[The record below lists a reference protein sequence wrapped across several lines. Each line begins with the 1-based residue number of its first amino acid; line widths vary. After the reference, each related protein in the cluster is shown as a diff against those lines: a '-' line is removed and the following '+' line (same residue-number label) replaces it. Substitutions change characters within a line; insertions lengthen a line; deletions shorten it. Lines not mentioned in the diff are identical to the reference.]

1 MPKPLSLRD
10 PGTAPNQSS
19 GAENRLSHF
28 PAFFDLVG
36 RAVLVIGAG
45 DLAEA
50 KARLVA
56 RAGALVTRWSGFT
69 PGADL
74 TGFSLIVAAPEG
86 AGGDVSALRAAAT
99 AARVPLNVADQ
110 PAYCDFILPAIIE
123 RGPVTI
129 AVSTGGTSPI
139 LARLLRGVL
148 EKAVPPGYG
157 TLARLAGAF
166 RARVAAAVPESKA
179 RKAFWETILSGP
191 VAELALAGQ
200 AAAAETALAEALA
213 APQQHRTPPVALV
226 GAGPGDPEL
235 LTLRA
240 ARLIAAA
247 DIILHDALVSDGV
260 LRLAK
265 REAKLIPVG
274 KRCGDRTSMTQGAIN
289 DALLVAARSGGR
301 VVRLKGG
308 DPGVFGR
315 ALEEIAHLEAHGVA
329 VELVPGVTA
338 ALGAAA
344 ALRCSLTQRGVARSL
359 TLATAQ
365 TLDGNADHWAALAKA
380 GGTLALYMGKAAAAK
395 LARDLIAEGLDPAT
409 PTVAVENATLPQ
421 QRQVATR
428 LSELPFALADGGFDG
443 PTLLLIGAAMTQIGG
458 QAVPQSEV
466 IPAE

>member
-1 MPKPLSLRD
+1 MPKPLSSPD
-10 PGTAPNQSS
+10 G
-19 GAENRLSHF
+19 GLSHF
-28 PAFFDLVG
+28 PAFFALTGVP
-36 RAVLVIGAG
+36 VLVIGSG
-45 DLAEA
+45 DLADA
-50 KARLVA
+50 KALLVE
-56 RAGALVTRWSGFT
+56 RAGAQVIRWADAA

-74 TGFSLIVAAPEG
+74 TPFRLIIAAPE
-86 AGGDVSALRAAAT
+86 AGTVDLPALRAAAT
-99 AARVPLNVADQ
+99 AARVPLNVADR
-110 PAYCDFILPAIIE
+110 PEFCDFILPAIIE

-129 AVSTGGTSPI
+129 AVSTGGASPI
-139 LARLLRGVL
+139 LARLLRAVL

-157 TLARLAGAF
+157 TLARLAGDW
-166 RARVAAAVPESKA
+166 RARVAAALPDGKQ
-179 RKAFWETILSGP
+179 RKAFWEKILSGT
-191 VAELALAGQ
+191 VASLALSGK
-200 AAAAETALAEALA
+200 AADAEAALAAELA
-213 APQQHRTPPVALV
+213 APQPQDYPPVALV

-240 ARLIAAA
+240 ARLIGAA
-247 DIILHDALVSDGV
+247 DIILYDALVGDGV

-265 REAKLIPVG
+265 REAKLISVG
-274 KRCGDRTSMTQGAIN
+274 KRCGDRTSMTQAAIN
-289 DALLVAARSGGR
+289 DALLAAAQTGGR

-315 ALEEIAHLEAHGVA
+315 ALEEITHLEAHGFE

-365 TLDGNADHWAALAKA
+365 TLDGSADHWAALAKA

-409 PTVAVENATLPQ
+409 PAVAVENATLPH
-421 QRQVATR
+421 QREVATT
-428 LSELPFALADGGFDG
+428 LSELPFALADGAFDG
-443 PTLLLIGAAMTQIGG
+443 PTLLLIGAALAQIGR

>member
-1 MPKPLSLRD
+1 MPKPLLS
-10 PGTAPNQSS
+10 PESVS
-19 GAENRLSHF
+19 GLSHF
-28 PAFFDLVG
+28 PAFFALAGVP
-36 RAVLVIGAG
+36 VLVIGAG

-50 KARLVA
+50 KARLVE
-56 RAGALVTRWSGFT
+56 RAGARVTRWPDWA

-74 TGFSLIVAAPEG
+74 TGFRLIIAAPE
-86 AGGDVSALRAAAT
+86 AGSVDLPALRVAAT
-99 AARVPLNVADQ
+99 AARVPLNVADR
-110 PAYCDFILPAIIE
+110 PEFCDFILPAIIE

-129 AVSTGGTSPI
+129 AVSTGGASPI
-139 LARLLRGVL
+139 LARLLRAVL
-148 EKAVPPGYG
+148 EKAIPPGYG

-166 RARVAAAVPESKA
+166 RARVAAALPDSAE
-179 RKAFWETILSGP
+179 RKAFWEKHLSGA
-191 VAELALAGQ
+191 VADLALAGK
-200 AAAAETALAEALA
+200 AAAAEAALADALA
-213 APQQHRTPPVALV
+213 SPVAPDRLPVALV
-226 GAGPGDPEL
+226 GAGPGDPDL

-247 DIILHDALVSDGV
+247 DIILYDALVGDGV

-274 KRCGDRTSMTQGAIN
+274 KRCGDRTSMTQAAIN

-315 ALEEIAHLEAHGVA
+315 ALEEITHLEAHGFQ

-365 TLDGNADHWAALAKA
+365 TLDGSADHWAALAKA
-380 GGTLALYMGKAAAAK
+380 GGTLALYMGKAAADK
-395 LARDLIAEGLDPAT
+395 LACDLIAEGLDPAT
-409 PTVAVENATLPQ
+409 PAVAVENATLPQ
-421 QRQVATR
+421 QREVATT
-428 LSELPFALADGGFDG
+428 LAELPFALAEGAFDG
-443 PTLLLIGAAMTQIGG
+443 PTLLLIGATLAQIGA

>member
-1 MPKPLSLRD
+1 MPKPLSS
-10 PGTAPNQSS
+10 PEKVS
-19 GAENRLSHF
+19 GLSHF
-28 PAFFDLVG
+28 PAFFALAGVP
-36 RAVLVIGAG
+36 VLVIGAG

-50 KARLVA
+50 KARLVE
-56 RAGALVTRWSGFT
+56 RAGARVARWPDWA

-74 TGFSLIVAAPEG
+74 TGFRLIIAAPE
-86 AGGDVSALRAAAT
+86 AGSVDLPALHAAAT
-99 AARVPLNVADQ
+99 AARVPLNVADR
-110 PAYCDFILPAIIE
+110 PEFCDFILPAIIE

-129 AVSTGGTSPI
+129 AVSTGGASPI
-139 LARLLRGVL
+139 LARLLRAVL
-148 EKAVPPGYG
+148 EKAIPPGYG

-166 RARVAAAVPESKA
+166 RARVAAALPDSTE
-179 RKAFWETILSGP
+179 RKAFWEKHLSGA
-191 VAELALAGQ
+191 VADLALAGN
-200 AAAAETALAEALA
+200 AAAAEAALADALA
-213 APQQHRTPPVALV
+213 SPSTPDRLPVALV
-226 GAGPGDPEL
+226 GAGPGDPDL

-247 DIILHDALVSDGV
+247 DIILYDALVGDGV

-274 KRCGDRTSMTQGAIN
+274 KRCGDRTSMTQAAIN
-289 DALLVAARSGGR
+289 DALLAAARSGGR

-315 ALEEIAHLEAHGVA
+315 ALEEITHLETHGFP

-365 TLDGNADHWAALAKA
+365 TLDGSADHWAALAKA
-380 GGTLALYMGKAAAAK
+380 GGTLALYMGKAAAGK

-409 PTVAVENATLPQ
+409 PAVAVENATLPQ
-421 QRQVATR
+421 QREVATT
-428 LSELPFALADGGFDG
+428 LSELPLALAEGAFDG
-443 PTLLLIGAAMTQIGG
+443 PTLLLIGAALAQIGA